1 MVKVYGTQE
10 IEMVVK
16 NESKRVTKHLLLTV
30 DLLPDAPEG
39 GTFRLDR
46 NLRSGFRINALD
58 YKELSS
64 TEVETPATSIQG

>member
-1 MVKVYGTQE
+1 
-10 IEMVVK
+10 MVVK
-16 NESKRVTKHLLLTV
+16 NESKHMTKHILLTV

-64 TEVETPATSIQG
+64 SEAETAAASSAQS